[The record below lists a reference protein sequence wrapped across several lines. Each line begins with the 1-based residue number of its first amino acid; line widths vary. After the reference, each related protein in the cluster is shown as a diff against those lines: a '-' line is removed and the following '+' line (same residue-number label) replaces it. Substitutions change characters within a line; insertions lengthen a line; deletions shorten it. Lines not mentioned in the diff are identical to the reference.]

1 MKFLKIILIISSLLF
16 LSVSSTLAAS
26 PLPEVS
32 YQAEAIIQLNLKARP
47 RTEIVKRIVG
57 NLDGKNNDIA
67 DVDGDGLPDIETEI
81 VSMNLVGSDPIFG
94 EISLKLK
101 NGLQD
106 KKNTRTAEQPAR
118 CLRPARRAMAPCPVD
133 SFFDIFVEL
142 RHTPFHNSAVGL
154 EEPAE
159 VLTSCE
165 SVQLRG
171 ASKGLTD
178 LSGHYTQRISGKI
191 ALCNRN
197 REPAGSLLIHY
208 LKLHRN

>member
-1 MKFLKIILIISSLLF
+1 MKFLKIILTISSLLF

-47 RTEIVKRIVG
+47 RTEIVKRIVW

-94 EISLKLK
+94 EISLK

-118 CLRPARRAMAPCPVD
+118 CLRPD
-133 SFFDIFVEL
+133 
-142 RHTPFHNSAVGL
+142 
-154 EEPAE
+154 
-159 VLTSCE
+159 
-165 SVQLRG
+165 
-171 ASKGLTD
+171 
-178 LSGHYTQRISGKI
+178 
-191 ALCNRN
+191 
-197 REPAGSLLIHY
+197 
-208 LKLHRN
+208 